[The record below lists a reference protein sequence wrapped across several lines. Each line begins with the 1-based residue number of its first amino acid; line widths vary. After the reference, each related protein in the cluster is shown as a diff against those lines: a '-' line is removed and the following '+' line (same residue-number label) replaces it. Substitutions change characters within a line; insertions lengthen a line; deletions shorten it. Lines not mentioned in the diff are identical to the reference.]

1 MYLVKYLNTIK
12 YLVKY
17 KKGDGVMEV
26 EYRCNNCGEYFYAES
41 EGMSTP
47 SCPNC
52 GSDDVWDF

>member
-1 MYLVKYLNTIK
+1 
-12 YLVKY
+12 
-17 KKGDGVMEV
+17 MEV

-41 EGMSTP
+41 EGISTP